1 MKQSSIFQALPIV
14 ASHYGEMFGVKVAI
28 GNWASTD
35 GETITLPNI
44 SEEFAHKDVI
54 WGLLAHESAHV
65 KHTDFSVVKGMK
77 SNEEFRFNMLNA
89 IEDTRIESEMIDQF
103 PGVRRDLE
111 VVMDY
116 MIQTG
121 KLSPVSQNDTPGQII
136 SAKVHYWGC
145 SKLLQ
150 QQMMDALLKSADTAM
165 EAKFTKG
172 VCTRLEVLLRK
183 MSQCRSTSDCLELTD
198 NILAMLEDEAKKEE
212 EKANNDDSSSND
224 KSSAGN
230 DQDQNSDQNSSG
242 SNDQGSDDD
251 SQSGSNSK
259 DDKSTPD
266 QSDASNGA
274 DNQKQDSLSHGD
286 KAKANQAAQQI
297 REALNSSSDDLNED
311 AFDQLKAELSQ
322 EATQNGDDSYCTVPT
337 APDTAGNLSQG
348 LKLLSDV
355 KGTTSKIRAQ
365 LMGLVQATRQNRNW
379 ARRKGRRLCGNRMHR
394 VMSGDLRVFKARE
407 DRVEANTGVHVL
419 TDLSSSMNASDAQ
432 IAREASLA
440 IALALEA
447 ISGVSPAVTYFSGD
461 SSDPVRSALRHGQ
474 LVRNNIS
481 HFIEPARGTTPMAE
495 GIWFAAFEL
504 SKLREARKIIIV
516 ITDGSPDSSNAC
528 HKVIELCENS
538 GIEMVGIGINTS
550 RVEAFFNRSIMIEN
564 VDELRSTLF
573 QLMRDKLTIE
583 AA

>member
-1 MKQSSIFQALPIV
+1 
-14 ASHYGEMFGVKVAI
+14 
-28 GNWASTD
+28 
-35 GETITLPNI
+35 
-44 SEEFAHKDVI
+44 
-54 WGLLAHESAHV
+54 
-65 KHTDFSVVKGMK
+65 
-77 SNEEFRFNMLNA
+77 
-89 IEDTRIESEMIDQF
+89 
-103 PGVRRDLE
+103 
-111 VVMDY
+111 
-116 MIQTG
+116 
-121 KLSPVSQNDTPGQII
+121 
-136 SAKVHYWGC
+136 
-145 SKLLQ
+145 
-150 QQMMDALLKSADTAM
+150 
-165 EAKFTKG
+165 
-172 VCTRLEVLLRK
+172 
-183 MSQCRSTSDCLELTD
+183 
-198 NILAMLEDEAKKEE
+198 
-212 EKANNDDSSSND
+212 
-224 KSSAGN
+224 
-230 DQDQNSDQNSSG
+230 
-242 SNDQGSDDD
+242 
-251 SQSGSNSK
+251 
-259 DDKSTPD
+259 
-266 QSDASNGA
+266 
-274 DNQKQDSLSHGD
+274 
-286 KAKANQAAQQI
+286 
-297 REALNSSSDDLNED
+297 
-311 AFDQLKAELSQ
+311 
-322 EATQNGDDSYCTVPT
+322 
-337 APDTAGNLSQG
+337 
-348 LKLLSDV
+348 
-355 KGTTSKIRAQ
+355 
-365 LMGLVQATRQNRNW
+365 MGLVQATRQNRNW

-394 VMSGDLRVFKARE
+394 VMSGDLRVFKTRE